1 MVGNK
6 KSQTIKDITLISIM
20 ITILFVQEQL
30 LSSFPGIQLT
40 IFLLVLF
47 SKKLGLLKTIIIVL
61 VHVLLDNLVMSSFS
75 LLYTP
80 SMLIGW
86 LIIPITLCTIF
97 KKVNS
102 SLILGLLGAL
112 YAFIYSWLFI
122 LSSYLVMNVNILT
135 YFLYDIIFELIL
147 AACSFV
153 SILLLYKPCSI
164 VIDTFYKKTLRK

>member
-30 LSSFPGIQLT
+30 LSSLPGIQLT
-40 IFLLVLF
+40 IFLIVLF
-47 SKKLGLLKTIIIVL
+47 SKKLGLLKTLIIVL
-61 VHVLLDNLVMSSFS
+61 IHVLLDNLVMGSFS

-80 SMLIGW
+80 AMLIGW
-86 LIIPITLCTIF
+86 LIIPLTLCTLF

-102 SLILGLLGAL
+102 PFLLGLLGAL
-112 YAFIYSWLFI
+112 YAFIYSWLFLI
-122 LSSYLVMNVNILT
+122 ASYLVMHVDVLV
-135 YFLYDIIFELIL
+135 YFIADIFYEVVL

-164 VIDTFYKKTLRK
+164 VIDTFYKKSLRK

>member
-1 MVGNK
+1 MAGN

-30 LSSFPGIQLT
+30 LSSLPGIQLT
-40 IFLLVLF
+40 IFLIVLF
-47 SKKLGLLKTIIIVL
+47 SKKLGLLKTLVIVL
-61 VHVLLDNLVMSSFS
+61 IHVLLDNLVMGSFS

-86 LIIPITLCTIF
+86 LVIPLTMCTVF

-102 SLILGLLGAL
+102 PFLLGLLGVL
-112 YAFIYSWLFI
+112 YAFIYSWLFLI
-122 LSSYLVMNVNILT
+122 ASYLIMHVDILV
-135 YFLYDIIFELIL
+135 YFIADILYEIVL

-153 SILLLYKPCSI
+153 SILLLYKPCSN
-164 VIDTFYKKTLRK
+164 VIDNFYKKNVNK